1 MMHSD
6 AVQTDKSLLQSALQ
20 KFSRVRR
27 TTERICEP
35 LETEDYVPQPI
46 IDVSPPKWHL
56 AHSTW
61 FFETFI
67 LSKFLPGYRSFHSR
81 FGHLFNSYYNAAGD
95 RVSRDQRG
103 FMTRPT
109 VREIMEYRRYINEQ
123 MLRLENEL
131 SDASLEELLPLLE
144 IGCQH
149 EQQHQE
155 LLVTDLK
162 YILSC
167 NVIRPVYHQTVI
179 PAGRE
184 KKPRYLTIEEG
195 IYPIGY
201 TGTDFRF
208 DNEQAPHRVF
218 LHPFSIR
225 NTLVTNG
232 EYLQFMQ
239 DGGYQDYRHWLS
251 EGWATVNPEGWQSPL
266 YWEQE
271 DGQWFEWTLSGRREV
286 DLNAPVTHIS
296 FFEAAA
302 FAFWSGKRLLTEFE
316 WEVAAR
322 QFNPGMASSNSLD
335 QWFLHPLP
343 AANGQEN
350 DILQL
355 FGETWQW
362 TNSAYLPYPGFKIA
376 DGALGE
382 YNGKFMMNQMVLRG
396 SSCATP
402 AGHSRPTY
410 RNFFPASSRWQ
421 FTGIRLG
428 LSD

>member
-1 MMHSD
+1 MMHSN
-6 AVQTDKSLLQSALQ
+6 AVQTDQSVLQSALQ

-46 IDVSPPKWHL
+46 MDVSPPKWHL
-56 AHSTW
+56 AHTTW

-67 LSKFLPGYRSFHSR
+67 LSKFLAGYRPFHSR

-109 VREIMEYRRYINEQ
+109 VREIMDYRRYINEQ
-123 MLRLENEL
+123 MTRLENGL
-131 SDASLEELLPLLE
+131 SGENPEELLPLLE

-167 NVIRPVYHQTVI
+167 NVIRPVYHQTQL

-184 KKPRYLTIEEG
+184 KKPHYLVVEEG

-201 TGTDFRF
+201 SGTDFCF

-218 LHPFSIR
+218 LQPFSVR

-239 DGGYQDYRHWLS
+239 DGGYRDFRHWLS
-251 EGWATVNPEGWQSPL
+251 EGWATVNAEGWQSPL

-286 DLNAPVTHIS
+286 DLHAPVTHIS

-302 FAFWSGKRLLTEFE
+302 FAFWSGKRLLTESE
-316 WEVAAR
+316 WEAAAR
-322 QFNPGMASSNSLD
+322 QLNPAMTSFNSLD
-335 QWFLHPLP
+335 EWFLHPLP
-343 AANGQEN
+343 AAGGQEN
-350 DILQL
+350 EVLQL

-410 RNFFPASSRWQ
+410 RNFFPASARWQ

-428 LSD
+428 E

>member
-1 MMHSD
+1 
-6 AVQTDKSLLQSALQ
+6 
-20 KFSRVRR
+20 
-27 TTERICEP
+27 
-35 LETEDYVPQPI
+35 
-46 IDVSPPKWHL
+46 
-56 AHSTW
+56 
-61 FFETFI
+61 
-67 LSKFLPGYRSFHSR
+67 
-81 FGHLFNSYYNAAGD
+81 
-95 RVSRDQRG
+95 
-103 FMTRPT
+103 
-109 VREIMEYRRYINEQ
+109 
-123 MLRLENEL
+123 
-131 SDASLEELLPLLE
+131 
-144 IGCQH
+144 
-149 EQQHQE
+149 
-155 LLVTDLK
+155 
-162 YILSC
+162 
-167 NVIRPVYHQTVI
+167 
-179 PAGRE
+179 
-184 KKPRYLTIEEG
+184 LTIEEG

-201 TGTDFRF
+201 IGTDFCF
-208 DNEQAPHRVF
+208 DNEQGPHRVF

-239 DGGYQDYRHWLS
+239 DGGYQDFRHWLS
-251 EGWATVNPEGWQSPL
+251 EGWATVNAEGWQSPL

-316 WEVAAR
+316 WEVAAS
-322 QFNPGMASSNSLD
+322 QFNPGMTSSNSLD